1 MSNCQKTIPVIKLTF
16 PQEILEDA
24 LKRVEQKY
32 NEYTKAKYEYD
43 FSVDNENSYNTMNT
57 ARDLNVATSDKEE
70 EDYRALIY
78 KQNIKLEGM
87 KQQYKE
93 QEYYDMLWNQYLQ
106 SRSFTEKGA

>member
-1 MSNCQKTIPVIKLTF
+1 MIKLTF

-24 LKRVEQKY
+24 LKKVEPNYKKSTRETFKQNIDWHAIFY
-32 NEYTKAKYEYD
+32 G
-43 FSVDNENSYNTMNT
+43 SDNESSHNNRMNT
-57 ARDLNVATSDKEE
+57 ERNLNVATSDKEE

-106 SRSFTEKGA
+106 SRAFTEKGA